1 MLFENKNLIIVIL
14 FIFLIVSITGYC
26 INYQTYVIE
35 GLANSNRNKVNKD
48 YYSDLEEELKNLND
62 QKNDSLLIDKYKK
75 DYEKLLIESYK
86 NTQLQILD
94 NITHYSNALVKGDKK
109 KIDNELDKIIKYNSL
124 INIINSSMKYLN
136 AHY

>member
-14 FIFLIVSITGYC
+14 FIFLTVSITGYC

-48 YYSDLEEELKNLND
+48 YYSDLEEELKNIND
-62 QKNDSLLIDKYKK
+62 EKNDSLLVDKYKK

-86 NTQLQILD
+86 NTQLELLD
-94 NITHYSNALVKGDKK
+94 NITQYNNPLVKGNKK
-109 KIDNELDKIIKYNSL
+109 DIDNELNKIMKYNSL
-124 INIINSSMKYLN
+124 INSINSSMKYLN
-136 AHY
+136 NHY

>member
-14 FIFLIVSITGYC
+14 FIFLTVTITGFC

-62 QKNDSLLIDKYKK
+62 EKNDSLLVDKYKK

-86 NTQLQILD
+86 NTQLQLLD
-94 NITHYSNALVKGDKK
+94 NITQYNNALVKGNKK
-109 KIDNELDKIIKYNSL
+109 DIDNELNKIMKYNSL
-124 INIINSSMKYLN
+124 INSINSSMKYLN
-136 AHY
+136 THY

>member
-14 FIFLIVSITGYC
+14 FIFLTVSITGYC

-48 YYSDLEEELKNLND
+48 YYSDLEEELKNIND
-62 QKNDSLLIDKYKK
+62 EKNDSLLVDKYKK

-86 NTQLQILD
+86 NTQLQLLD
-94 NITHYSNALVKGDKK
+94 NITQYNNALVKGNKK
-109 KIDNELDKIIKYNSL
+109 DIDNELTKIMKYNSL
-124 INIINSSMKYLN
+124 INSINSSMKYLN
-136 AHY
+136 THF

>member
-14 FIFLIVSITGYC
+14 FIFLTVSITGYC

-48 YYSDLEEELKNLND
+48 YYSDLEEELKNMND
-62 QKNDSLLIDKYKK
+62 EKNDSLLLGKYKK

-86 NTQLQILD
+86 NTQLQLLD
-94 NITHYSNALVKGDKK
+94 NITQYNNALVKGNKK
-109 KIDNELDKIIKYNSL
+109 DIDNELNKIMKYNSL
-124 INIINSSMKYLN
+124 INSINSSMKYLN
-136 AHY
+136 THY

>member
-14 FIFLIVSITGYC
+14 FIFLTVSITGYC

-48 YYSDLEEELKNLND
+48 YYSDLEEELKNMND
-62 QKNDSLLIDKYKK
+62 EKNDTLLVDKYKK

-86 NTQLQILD
+86 NTQLQLLD
-94 NITHYSNALVKGDKK
+94 NITQYNNALIKGNKK
-109 KIDNELDKIIKYNSL
+109 DIDNALNKIMKYNSL
-124 INIINSSMKYLN
+124 INSINSSMKYLN
-136 AHY
+136 THH

>member
-14 FIFLIVSITGYC
+14 FIFLTVSITGYC

-62 QKNDSLLIDKYKK
+62 EKNDSLLVDKYKK

-86 NTQLQILD
+86 NTQLQLLD
-94 NITHYSNALVKGDKK
+94 NITQYNNALVKGNKK
-109 KIDNELDKIIKYNSL
+109 DIDNELNKIMKYNSL
-124 INIINSSMKYLN
+124 INSINSSMKYLN
-136 AHY
+136 THY

>member
-14 FIFLIVSITGYC
+14 FIFLTVSITGYC

-48 YYSDLEEELKNLND
+48 YYSDLEEELKNIND
-62 QKNDSLLIDKYKK
+62 EKNDSLLVDKYKK

-86 NTQLQILD
+86 NTQLELLD
-94 NITHYSNALVKGDKK
+94 NITQYNNALVKGNKK
-109 KIDNELDKIIKYNSL
+109 DIDNELNKIMKYNSL
-124 INIINSSMKYLN
+124 INSINSSMKYLN
-136 AHY
+136 NHY

>member
-14 FIFLIVSITGYC
+14 FIFLTVTITGFC

-62 QKNDSLLIDKYKK
+62 EKNDSPF
-75 DYEKLLIESYK
+75 S
-86 NTQLQILD
+86 
-94 NITHYSNALVKGDKK
+94 
-109 KIDNELDKIIKYNSL
+109 
-124 INIINSSMKYLN
+124 
-136 AHY
+136 

>member
-14 FIFLIVSITGYC
+14 FIFLTVSITGYC

-48 YYSDLEEELKNLND
+48 YYSDLEQELKNLND
-62 QKNDSLLIDKYKK
+62 EKNDSLLVDKYKK

-86 NTQLQILD
+86 NTQLQLLD
-94 NITHYSNALVKGDKK
+94 NITQYNNALVKGNKK
-109 KIDNELDKIIKYNSL
+109 DIDNELTKIMKYNSL
-124 INIINSSMKYLN
+124 INSINSSMKYLN
-136 AHY
+136 THY

>member
-14 FIFLIVSITGYC
+14 FIFLTVSITGYC

-48 YYSDLEEELKNLND
+48 YYSDLEEELKNIND
-62 QKNDSLLIDKYKK
+62 EKNDSLLVDKYKK

-86 NTQLQILD
+86 NTQLQLLD
-94 NITHYSNALVKGDKK
+94 NITQYNNALVKGNKK
-109 KIDNELDKIIKYNSL
+109 DIDNELTKIMKYNSL
-124 INIINSSMKYLN
+124 INSINSSMKYLN
-136 AHY
+136 THY

>member
-14 FIFLIVSITGYC
+14 FIFLTVSITGYC

-48 YYSDLEEELKNLND
+48 YYSDLEEELKNMND
-62 QKNDSLLIDKYKK
+62 EKNDSLLVNKYKK

-86 NTQLQILD
+86 NTQLQLLD
-94 NITHYSNALVKGDKK
+94 NITHYNNALVKGNKK
-109 KIDNELDKIIKYNSL
+109 DIDNELNKIMKYNSL
-124 INIINSSMKYLN
+124 INSINSSMKYLN
-136 AHY
+136 THY